1 MENGIKMNDLSNKLL
16 DRVREQVDNKTTLKN
31 YDGIIRKI
39 CRYFYSRGYD
49 EYDPDIIRQFL
60 YDMKGNEQK
69 NYCKGYVRFTERV
82 IRIMVDFAEKGV
94 FDFSYKPSNSQ
105 IYQVNEQHRILISDI
120 EQANGLSDST
130 KKELDHLFR
139 RLFWFVE
146 QKGLTAEQIT
156 DDLLIE
162 FITEEMP
169 KTVKYTMY
177 RPVRVVKMT
186 ASYLKSQGIANLE
199 QDFSLL
205 KVKGQ
210 RERIINPF
218 TADEVNSILN
228 TLENSDRYNLRDRA
242 IILLAYDSGLRWCDI
257 RDLKLEDIDWNEG
270 TVSVI
275 QKKTGKPVFLPL
287 SGKTMNAIADY
298 ILNERPK
305 CSLKEVFLSQNGAPR
320 PMCRVSNKDMLK
332 RAILES
338 EVTVIK
344 GRGFHSLRRS
354 YATEMSNAGVPL
366 ETISQMLGHKI
377 IEEDK
382 PYLTYNRE
390 KISFLAFDFSLVPIN
405 AGYYLEKEEA

>member
-1 MENGIKMNDLSNKLL
+1 MENGIKMDVLSKELMDRIRDYVNSKETL
-16 DRVREQVDNKTTLKN
+16 DEYGGVI
-31 YDGIIRKI
+31 GKI
-39 CRYFYSRGYD
+39 GRYFSSLGYD
-49 EYDPDIIRQFL
+49 EYDSDVIRQFL
-60 YDMKGNEQK
+60 DGMKGNEQK
-69 NYCKGYVRFTERV
+69 NYSKGYVRFTERV
-82 IRIMVDFAEKGV
+82 VRIMVDFAEKGV
-94 FDFSYKPSNSQ
+94 FDFSYKPSISQ
-105 IYQVNEQHRILISDI
+105 LYQVNEHHGILISDI
-120 EQANGLSDST
+120 EQENGLSDST

-139 RLFWFVE
+139 RLFCFVE

-162 FITEEMP
+162 FITEEIP

-199 QDFSLL
+199 KDFSLL

-210 RERIINPF
+210 RERVVNPF
-218 TADEVNSILN
+218 TADEVNAILS
-228 TLENSDRYNLRDRA
+228 TIESSDRYSLRDRA
-242 IILLAYDSGLRWCDI
+242 TILLAYDSGLRWCDI
-257 RDLKLEDIDWNEG
+257 RNLKLEDIDWNKG
-270 TVSVI
+270 TVSVV
-275 QKKTGKPVFLPL
+275 QKKTGKPVVLPL

-305 CSLKEVFLSQNGAPR
+305 CFLKEVFLSKNGIPR
-320 PMCRVSNKDMLK
+320 PMYGVSNNGMLK
-332 RAILES
+332 KVILES
-338 EVTVIK
+338 EVNVIN
-344 GRGFHSLRRS
+344 GRGFHSLRRA

-366 ETISQMLGHKI
+366 ETISQMLGHKN

-390 KISFLAFDFSLVPIN
+390 KISFLTFDFSLVPIS

>member
-1 MENGIKMNDLSNKLL
+1 MENGIKMDVLSKELKDRIRDYVNSKETL
-16 DRVREQVDNKTTLKN
+16 DEYGGVL
-31 YDGIIRKI
+31 GKI
-39 CRYFYSRGYD
+39 GRYFSSLGYD
-49 EYDPDIIRQFL
+49 EYDSDVIRQFL
-60 YDMKGNEQK
+60 DGMKGNEQK
-69 NYCKGYVRFTERV
+69 NYSKGYVRFTERV
-82 IRIMVDFAEKGV
+82 VRIMVDFAEKGV
-94 FDFSYKPSNSQ
+94 FDFSYKPSISQ
-105 IYQVNEQHRILISDI
+105 LYQVNEHHRILISDI
-120 EQANGLSDST
+120 EQENGLSDST
-130 KKELDHLFR
+130 KKGLDHLFR

-146 QKGLTAEQIT
+146 RKGLTAEQIT

-162 FITEEMP
+162 FITEEIP

-199 QDFSLL
+199 KDFSML

-210 RERIINPF
+210 RERVVNPF
-218 TADEVNSILN
+218 TADEVNVILS
-228 TLENSDRYNLRDRA
+228 TIENSDRYNLRDRA
-242 IILLAYDSGLRWCDI
+242 TILLAYDSGLRWCDI
-257 RDLKLEDIDWNEG
+257 RSLKLEDIDWNKG
-270 TVSVI
+270 TVSVV

-305 CSLKEVFLSQNGAPR
+305 CFLKEVFLSKNGIPR
-320 PMCRVSNKDMLK
+320 PMYGVSNNGMLK
-332 RAILES
+332 KVILES
-338 EVTVIK
+338 EVNVIN
-344 GRGFHSLRRS
+344 GRGFHSLRRA

-366 ETISQMLGHKI
+366 ETISQMLGHKS

-390 KISFLAFDFSLVPIN
+390 KISFLAFDFSLVPIS

>member
-1 MENGIKMNDLSNKLL
+1 MENGIKMDVLSKELMDRIRDYVNSKETL
-16 DRVREQVDNKTTLKN
+16 DEYGGVI
-31 YDGIIRKI
+31 GKI
-39 CRYFYSRGYD
+39 GRYFSSLGYD
-49 EYDPDIIRQFL
+49 EYDSDVIRQFL
-60 YDMKGNEQK
+60 DGMKGNEQK
-69 NYCKGYVRFTERV
+69 NYSKGYVRFTERV
-82 IRIMVDFAEKGV
+82 VRIMVDFAEKGV
-94 FDFSYKPSNSQ
+94 FDFSYKPSISQ
-105 IYQVNEQHRILISDI
+105 LYQVNEHHRILISDI
-120 EQANGLSDST
+120 EQENGLSDST

-162 FITEEMP
+162 FITEEIP

-199 QDFSLL
+199 KDFSLL

-210 RERIINPF
+210 RERVVNPF
-218 TADEVNSILN
+218 TADEVNAILS
-228 TLENSDRYNLRDRA
+228 TIENSDRYNLRDRA
-242 IILLAYDSGLRWCDI
+242 TILLAYDSGLRWCDI
-257 RDLKLEDIDWNEG
+257 RSLKLEDIDWNKG
-270 TVSVI
+270 TVSVV

-305 CSLKEVFLSQNGAPR
+305 CFLKEVFLSKNGIPR
-320 PMCRVSNKDMLK
+320 PMYGVSNNGMLK
-332 RAILES
+332 KVILES
-338 EVTVIK
+338 EVNVIN

-366 ETISQMLGHKI
+366 ETISQMLGHKS

-390 KISFLAFDFSLVPIN
+390 KISFLTFDFSLVPIS